1 MCGLNINIFE
11 IATLGF
17 ASFAMTERWILA
29 PSTLLRTGFAGMT
42 ILLFGAR
49 NDGEVTLG
57 VAK

>member
-17 ASFAMTERWILA
+17 ASFAMTERWIPA
-29 PSTLLRTGFAGMT
+29 FAGMT